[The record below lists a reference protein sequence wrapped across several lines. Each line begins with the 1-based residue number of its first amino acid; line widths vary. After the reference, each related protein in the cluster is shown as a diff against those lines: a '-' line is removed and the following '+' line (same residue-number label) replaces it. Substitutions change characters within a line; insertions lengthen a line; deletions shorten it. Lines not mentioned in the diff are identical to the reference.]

1 MPTVGCEIL
10 RQKSLAEPSSS
21 SGVSTPVIRG
31 LLISSAQAVF
41 AKPKTDAADSEP
53 ADDKISG
60 PDDAVEMLIL

>member
-1 MPTVGCEIL
+1 M
-10 RQKSLAEPSSS
+10 
-21 SGVSTPVIRG
+21 IRG

-60 PDDAVEMLIL
+60 PDDAVEMLILQELGAITISRPPLR